1 MVWRK
6 WAGLS
11 LSFILAITLGMP
23 GARTEAAEQPVNLVR
38 NKPLQTS
45 SQASSTGPGT
55 AAVDGDVT
63 TFWQPLAKDREDM
76 NVWISADLGKAE
88 TFNTFTVSFR
98 SVDMVSAVS
107 ALVSSDGTTWEEVA
121 SKKSGLTAQDKL
133 RFKDTSARY
142 VKLDITL
149 GKNSNVNLFEWGVYR
164 ESGDD
169 TETDPEEPAVPADLA
184 SVFFVKENGQP
195 YAVNEAIEL
204 NKGESKT
211 LPLNLK
217 GKRKNGDIVDLS
229 NYSKTLKTNTKFIA
243 LEQNGTVTALQ
254 AGASTI
260 YTEVK
265 VTKDLTLLTS
275 DIWIL
280 VKDPNEF
287 MAELLIANTS
297 FSHPRMKTEIGQPAV
312 LQPGD
317 DFPAVSV
324 KANVKLNVSGRV
336 VRNGQP
342 VAVIPKVAV
351 NKSET
356 KNISLPFKA
365 NQPGSY
371 EIRLTLQRE
380 GLPPAYDVFY
390 FTAMNPAALPS
401 GQSSIA
407 YMGPDGKLVY
417 VPDYKGNRVID
428 FSNAGYMGGGVQ
440 IPDVQARVAV
450 EPGEG
455 DDTARIQQAIDQV
468 SQMPVGPD
476 GFRGAV
482 LLKKGRYEIEGTLYI
497 RASGVVLRGEGQDEG
512 GTLLFGTGNKP
523 RNLIEIG
530 SSKGPVIDSAS
541 MTDVTDLYVP
551 SGARTFHVKDASNY
565 KKGDKVIVRRT
576 GNARFITEIG
586 MDYIYK
592 RPGGTV
598 SQWGPFNLD
607 FDRTITG
614 INGNEITVDAP
625 LASSIEL
632 RWGGGQLY
640 KYNDDERIEKVGL
653 EKMRVD
659 SAFDP
664 SVIDTAMDNGK
675 TDPYYADEKHTERFV
690 MMNSVKN
697 AWVRDVT
704 GYHLGY
710 ALVQMGRH
718 AKWVTV
724 QDAKVFDMVSIITGG
739 RRYAYYIQGQQN
751 LVQRTYA
758 ETARHGYVVDSRVQ
772 GPNVF
777 LEGESRIDYNTSE
790 PHHRW
795 SVGGLFDNIKSPI
808 MIRDRAWL
816 GSGHGWAGANYVTW
830 NTEGKL
836 TSQQPPTAQNYAI
849 GHVGEKVP
857 GFLPDTDYDTRPRKD
872 AYWEWHGRHVTPVS
886 LYKQQLKERL
896 GEQALHNIAYRPV
909 GGGALDTPIPDGS
922 RAYPGN

>member
-6 WAGLS
+6 WIGFP
-11 LSFILAITLGMP
+11 LSFILAVTIGIP
-23 GARTEAAEQPVNLVR
+23 AVKTEAAEQPVNLVR
-38 NKPLQTS
+38 KKPVQTS

-55 AAVDGDVT
+55 AAVDGDAST
-63 TFWQPLAKDREDM
+63 YWQPLAKDREDM

-121 SKKSGLTAQDKL
+121 SKKSDLAVQDQI

-149 GKNSNVNLFEWGVYR
+149 SKNSNINLFEWGVYR
-164 ESGDD
+164 ESGDGPGPN
-169 TETDPEEPAVPADLA
+169 PEEPGVPADLA
-184 SVFFVKENGQP
+184 SVYFVKENGQP

-204 NKGESKT
+204 KKGDSKT

-217 GKRKNGDIVDLS
+217 GKRKNGEIVDLS
-229 NYSKTLKTNTKFIA
+229 NYNKTLKTNTKFIMV
-243 LEQNGTVTALQ
+243 EQNGTVTALQ
-254 AGASTI
+254 VGASTV

-265 VTKDLTLLTS
+265 VTKDLTLTTP

-287 MAELLIANTS
+287 LAEALIANTS
-297 FSHPRMKTEIGQPAV
+297 LSHPRMKTEIGQPAV

-324 KANVKLNVSGRV
+324 QANVKLDVSGRV

-351 NKSET
+351 NKAET
-356 KNISLPFKA
+356 KNITLPFKA

-371 EIRLTLQRE
+371 EIRLTLERE

-390 FTAMNPAALPS
+390 FMALDPDAIPG

-428 FSNAGYMGGGVQ
+428 FSNAGYMGGGVP

-455 DDTARIQQAIDQV
+455 DDTARIQQAIDEV
-468 SQMPVGPD
+468 SQLPVGPD

-482 LLKKGRYEIEGTLYI
+482 LLKKGRYEIEGTLYV
-497 RASGVVLRGEGQDEG
+497 RTGGVVLRGEGQDEG
-512 GTLLFGTGNKP
+512 GTLLFGSGNKP

-541 MTDVTDLYVP
+541 MTEVTDLYVP
-551 SGARTFHVKDASNY
+551 SGARTFHVKDASAY
-565 KKGDKVIVRRT
+565 KIGDKVIVRRI

-607 FDRTITG
+607 FDRVITG
-614 INGNEITVDAP
+614 INGNEVTVDAP
-625 LASSIEL
+625 LANSIEL

-640 KYNDDERIEKVGL
+640 KYNDDERIEKVGV

-664 SVIDTAMDNGK
+664 SVIDTTMDNGK

-690 MMNSVKN
+690 MMNGVKN

-704 GYHLGY
+704 GYHLAY
-710 ALVQMGRH
+710 ALVQMGRS

-724 QDAKVFDMVSIITGG
+724 QDSKVFDMVSIITGG

-795 SVGGLFDNIKSPI
+795 SVGGLFDNIQSPI
-808 MIRDRAWL
+808 MIRDRGWL

-857 GFLPDTDYDTRPRKD
+857 GFLPNTDYDTRPRKE
-872 AYWEWHGRHVTPVS
+872 AYWEWHGQHVTPIS

-896 GEQALHNIAYRPV
+896 GEQALHNIAYRAV
-909 GGGALDTPIPDGS
+909 GGGSLDTPIPQQSGPS
-922 RAYPGN
+922 QSN

>member
-1 MVWRK
+1 MAWRK
-6 WAGLS
+6 WIGFPV
-11 LSFILAITLGMP
+11 SFILAVTLGMP
-23 GARTEAAEQPVNLVR
+23 AMKTEASEQPVNLVR
-38 NKPLQTS
+38 NKPVQTS

-55 AAVDGDVT
+55 AAVDGDAS

-121 SKKSGLTAQDKL
+121 SKKGNLTAQDKM

-149 GKNSNVNLFEWGVYR
+149 SKNSNVNLFEWGVYR
-164 ESGDD
+164 ETGDGPGPN
-169 TETDPEEPAVPADLA
+169 PEEPVIPSDLA
-184 SVFFVKENGQP
+184 SVYFVKEDGQP
-195 YAVNEAIEL
+195 YAVNEAIEMK
-204 NKGESKT
+204 KGESRT
-211 LPLNLK
+211 LSLSLK
-217 GKRKNGDIVDLS
+217 GKRKNGEIVDLS
-229 NYSKTLKTNTKFIA
+229 KYNKTLKTNTKFITV
-243 LEQNGTVTALQ
+243 EQNGTVTALQ
-254 AGASTI
+254 AGASTV

-265 VTKDLTLLTS
+265 VTKDLTLTTP

-287 MAELLIANTS
+287 LAEALIANTS
-297 FSHPRMKTEIGQPAV
+297 LVHPRMKTEIGQPAV
-312 LQPGD
+312 LQLGD

-324 KANVKLNVSGRV
+324 QANVKLDVSGRV

-356 KNISLPFKA
+356 KNVTLPFKA
-365 NQPGSY
+365 NQSGSY

-390 FTAMNPAALPS
+390 FTVMDSAAIPD

-407 YMGPDGKLVY
+407 YTGPDGKLVY

-440 IPDVQARVAV
+440 LPDVQARVAV

-455 DDTARIQQAIDQV
+455 DATARIQQAIDQV
-468 SQMPVGPD
+468 SQMPVGLD

-482 LLKKGRYEIEGTLYI
+482 LLKKGRYEIEGTLYV
-497 RASGVVLRGEGQDEG
+497 RTSGVVLRGEGQDEG
-512 GTLLFGTGNKP
+512 GTLLFGSGNKP

-530 SSKGPVIDSAS
+530 SSKGPVIDNAS

-551 SGARTFHVKDASNY
+551 SGAKTFHVKDASAY
-565 KKGDKVIVRRT
+565 KVGDKVIVRRI
-576 GNARFITEIG
+576 GNARFITEVG

-607 FDRTITG
+607 FDRVITG
-614 INGNEITVDAP
+614 INGNEITVDAA
-625 LASSIEL
+625 LANSIEL

-640 KYNDDERIEKVGL
+640 KYNDDERIEKIGV

-664 SVIDTAMDNGK
+664 SVIDTTMDNGK

-690 MMNSVKN
+690 MMNNMKN

-704 GYHLGY
+704 GYHLAY

-724 QDAKVFDMVSIITGG
+724 QDSKVFDMVSIITGG

-808 MIRDRAWL
+808 AIRDRAWL

-872 AYWEWHGRHVTPVS
+872 AYWELHGRHVTPLS

-896 GEQALHNIAYRPV
+896 GEQALQNIAYRPI
-909 GGGALDTPIPDGS
+909 GGGSLDTPIPQQS
-922 RAYPGN
+922 SQGN